1 MRSSTLSCLA
11 LPLLLAGLAGCDGE
25 VRVPYGLDQQ
35 PRQHFRLEAASEIL
49 VDDQVVT
56 VERLIEFRL
65 EGSRPEEGGDTEVE
79 LFLEHFFQ
87 RIDGGPE
94 AGSELAISAE
104 GVLSRSAEAGEVRL
118 EPSAAT
124 PSSPSLSALLGRPFA
139 GCSLDGSGAVR
150 GTAWKSI
157 DPLLDS
163 VDALDWWLLG
173 APVLP
178 EGDQL
183 AWSGS
188 RQVPRLGRYR
198 LGIQLPQRYER
209 VASSDGRPH
218 IQVSGFAQRSDLTV
232 AEDFSGSV
240 ELTLRG
246 ESELGEHGELRLL
259 SYELALRFDAASG
272 SQIRSTDRVRISCRD
287 CRGTSDPEH

>member
-1 MRSSTLSCLA
+1 MRVSAFSIVA
-11 LPLLLAGLAGCDGE
+11 LLMLLAILACGDGE
-25 VRVPYGLDQQ
+25 SRVPYGLDQRPQ
-35 PRQHFRLEAASEIL
+35 QRFLLEGASEIV
-49 VDDQVVT
+49 VDGQVVT
-56 VERLIEFRL
+56 VERLMEFRL
-65 EGSRPEEGGDTEVE
+65 EGSPSEEGGETEVE

-87 RIDGGPE
+87 RIEGGAE

-104 GVLSRSAEAGEVRL
+104 GVLSRSGQAGEVRL

-124 PSSPSLSALLGRPFA
+124 PSAPSLSALLGRSFA
-139 GCSLDGSGAVR
+139 GCSLDGAGVVQ
-150 GTAWKSI
+150 GTPWKSI

-173 APVLP
+173 APLLP
-178 EGDQL
+178 DGDQA

-209 VASSDGRPH
+209 VAGSEGRPH

-246 ESELGEHGELRLL
+246 EAELGQLGELRLL
-259 SYELALRFDAASG
+259 SYELVFGFDAASG
-272 SQIRSTDRVRISCRD
+272 SQIRSTHRVRISCPD
-287 CRGTSDPEH
+287 CR